1 MYSRGMIAYA
11 YAGEVSLAGKRGTA
25 LPSGLNRGRQ
35 DGDVTGMRWR
45 QERWRWAVVTAVI
58 GEAQGY
64 ALG

>member
-1 MYSRGMIAYA
+1 MYRRGMIAYA
-11 YAGEVSLAGKRGTA
+11 VVCRRDRKRGTA

-45 QERWRWAVVTAVI
+45 QERRRWAVVTAVI